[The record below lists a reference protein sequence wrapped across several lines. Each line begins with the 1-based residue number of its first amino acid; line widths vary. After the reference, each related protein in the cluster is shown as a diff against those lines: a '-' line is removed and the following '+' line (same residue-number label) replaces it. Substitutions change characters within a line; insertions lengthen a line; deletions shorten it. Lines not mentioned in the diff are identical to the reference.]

1 MTELNI
7 YGTDGIFH
15 MIVKASS
22 VMGGRYAVLERG
34 ARDLNINNLLS
45 GLEFPQSKYPG
56 VFCLPP
62 QSDTDGTKGTW
73 ETFEFRLLF
82 LCSSYSTGDN
92 QIKFA
97 DDLTNTSLHTV
108 AQDWN
113 DMKNCAMSFIHALR
127 QVEATGFRLSQN
139 RNYRIIRLSE
149 IQNDRLSGVMLLF
162 NAAIFNSCN
171 YEDIDMN
178 KLELEFSNHQNHFH

>member
-22 VMGGRYAVLERG
+22 VMDGRYAVLERG

-45 GLEFPQSKYPG
+45 GLELPESKYPG

-62 QSDTDGTKGTW
+62 QSDTDNTTGAW

-92 QIKFA
+92 QIKYA

-108 AQDWN
+108 AQDWS
-113 DMKNCAMSFIHALR
+113 DMKNCAMGFIHALR
-127 QVEATGFRLSQN
+127 QVEVSGFRLSQN

-162 NAAIFNSCN
+162 NAALFNSCS
-171 YEDIDMN
+171 YDDIDMN
-178 KLELEFSNHQNHFH
+178 ALEAEFSNHQNHYH